1 MKANMISHAVGV
13 NREKV
18 DEPVVSHN
26 LADNEAIV
34 SVVLKDDGK
43 SLCFTDKNGAKLYV
57 DTGKKGASLRI
68 ESPSLQQSTPGFKST
83 VLAYHAYSAP
93 CGCGC
98 GCRCGFIAGQLVCL
112 TSTGQL
118 CPHH

>member
-1 MKANMISHAVGV
+1 MKANMIRHAVGG
-13 NREKV
+13 NRDKD
-18 DEPVVSHN
+18 DEPVVANN
-26 LADNEAIV
+26 LAENEAIV

-43 SLCFTDKNGAKLYV
+43 SLCFTDKNGAKLHV
-57 DTGKKGASLRI
+57 DTGEEGARLRI
-68 ESPSLQQSTPGFKST
+68 ESPGLPPSAPGFKST

-98 GCRCGFIAGQLVCL
+98 GCTCTFIARQLICL

>member
-1 MKANMISHAVGV
+1 MKANMMSHAVGG
-13 NREKV
+13 NRDKV
-18 DEPVVSHN
+18 DEPVVARN
-26 LADNEAIV
+26 LADDEAIV
-34 SVVLKDDGK
+34 SVALKDDGK

-57 DTGKKGASLRI
+57 DSGEEGARLRM
-68 ESPSLQQSTPGFKST
+68 ESPCLQQSAPGFRYT
-83 VLAYHAYSAP
+83 VFAYHAYPGP

-98 GCRCGFIAGQLVCL
+98 GCTCDVIAGRLICI